1 MSNLEGL
8 MTLQI
13 SLPLGNKNN
22 VKNLVF
28 SILIYEYP
36 LKIIQLTNF
45 IRKRYGKAV
54 TFQAVRKAVLE
65 LVKEEVVTKVD
76 NEFSINKEWVKE
88 SKRTIDE
95 IYHNLYEERSPPK
108 RIDSIGEE
116 VSVFSFNSLNEMMKF
131 WQNLI
136 DDWFKKFK
144 QGDFNIN
151 CYQAAHG
158 WEGLLHPD
166 KERHI
171 MEQLKNK
178 RIKSYILFTSNTL
191 LDRNLLNFYK
201 GIGIKGTISKSS
213 SQFDKS
219 YYVATYGEL
228 VVQTQYPQDLVKELD
243 SFFKKNK
250 KLEGFNLKDLLDIV
264 NKKIDIKLTVNKSL
278 NMAKQINQSILKEI

>member
-1 MSNLEGL
+1 

-28 SILIYEYP
+28 TILIYEYP

-65 LVKEEVVTKVD
+65 LVEEEVIIKKD
-76 NEFSINKEWVKE
+76 NKFSINKEWVKE
-88 SKRTIDE
+88 TKRTLDE
-95 IYHNLYEERSPPK
+95 IYQSIYEEKSTPK
-108 RIDSIGEE
+108 KIDSIGEE
-116 VSVFSFNSLNEMMKF
+116 ISVFSFDSLNEMMKF

-144 QGDFNIN
+144 SGNFNIN

-166 KERHI
+166 KEKNI
-171 MEQLKNK
+171 MEQLKHK
-178 RIKSYILFTSNTL
+178 DIKSYILFTSNTP
-191 LDRNLLNFYK
+191 LDKILLNFYK
-201 GIGIKGTISKSS
+201 GLGIKGVISKSS

-219 YYVATYGEL
+219 YYVATYGDL

-250 KLEGFNLKDLLDIV
+250 SFEKFNLKELSDIV
-264 NKKIDIKLTVNKSL
+264 NKKISIKLTVNKNL
-278 NMAKQINQSILKEI
+278 NMAKQINQSILKEIY